1 MKQVKKVKKPVTKK
15 IVKRKRRRIRKS
27 VVIGFLAIIILISA
41 LIFYPK
47 YKTNKQLKE
56 LGYDS
61 TAITAIKKQ
70 KLTKTII
77 SNGYYSQY
85 LNDSIKDN
93 TLKIEY
99 IDLYTK
105 VSNLE
110 EKDFLLYNRLLDKGY
125 TKDVA
130 NTIFNKLKFYEITPL
145 LVFDYQEDISIY
157 INDCLEHRDVN
168 SETHFEL
175 SNDYYSEYEME
186 E

>member
-99 IDLYTK
+99 KY
-105 VSNLE
+105 
-110 EKDFLLYNRLLDKGY
+110 LD
-125 TKDVA
+125 
-130 NTIFNKLKFYEITPL
+130 TPQD
-145 LVFDYQEDISIY
+145 DYQGSTFKATLGIDTERVGETYSLYGTSYSSKITLISSLFHLKNTCFSSLISKFTEPSLY
-157 INDCLEHRDVN
+157 LQ
-168 SETHFEL
+168 
-175 SNDYYSEYEME
+175 
-186 E
+186 